1 MMNDVY
7 LYRGV
12 GSNLKVLGLVLSKIM
27 LKKKKMVN
35 GNFAKKV
42 PHTPLTTPPPV
53 PRPMLYMSTL
63 YTDFIV

>member
-27 LKKKKMVN
+27 LKKKMVN

-42 PHTPLTTPPPV
+42 THTPLTTPPPV